1 MGKSRGLTV
10 VALRKSLEPL
20 DVHVAP
26 MRRRHLRAVLRIEQQ
41 VYPRPWSHSLFVSE
55 LALRSTRAYVVAKVS
70 RDIVGYAGLM
80 MSLTDGHVTTI
91 AVDPPLHRHGV
102 GTRLLL
108 ALSRE
113 AIERGARAL
122 TLEARMSNKPAQE
135 MYRRFGF
142 TAVGVRKGYY
152 ADTGEDA
159 LVMWAY
165 EVDTP
170 AYGDLLDALERRV
183 LGTTFYERP
192 KSW

>member
-1 MGKSRGLTV
+1 M

-20 DVHVAP
+20 SVQILP
-26 MRRRHLRAVLRIEQQ
+26 MRRRHLRGVLRIEQQ

-55 LALRSTRAYVVAKVS
+55 LALRSTRAYVVARVG

-91 AVDPPLHRHGV
+91 AVDPAWHRQHV

-108 ALSRE
+108 ALARE
-113 AIERGARAL
+113 AIARNASAL
-122 TLEARMSNKPAQE
+122 TLEARLSNKPAQE

-142 TAVGVRKGYY
+142 VPVGVRKGYY

-165 EVDTP
+165 EVDAP
-170 AYGDLLDALERRV
+170 AYAQLLNGVEARV
-183 LGTTFYERP
+183 PGTTFYERP